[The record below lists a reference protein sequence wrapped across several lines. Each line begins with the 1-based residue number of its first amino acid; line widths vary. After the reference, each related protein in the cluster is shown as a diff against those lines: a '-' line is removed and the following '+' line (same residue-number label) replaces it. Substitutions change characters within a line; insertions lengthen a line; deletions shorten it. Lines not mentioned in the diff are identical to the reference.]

1 MNYFGLFFTF
11 MLPGIIL
18 GLLGA
23 FSLKEAAE
31 AKRRKAQAARRQA
44 RRQATGQVQHRKQT
58 LYVSTM
64 EDAGS
69 RAA

>member
-23 FSLKEAAE
+23 LSLKEAAE
-31 AKRRKAQAARRQA
+31 AKRRKARAARRQA
-44 RRQATGQVQHRKQT
+44 GRRSAGQAQRRKQT

-64 EDAGS
+64 EGS

>member
-31 AKRRKAQAARRQA
+31 AKRRKAQAARRQV
-44 RRQATGQVQHRKQT
+44 RRQGVPQVQRRKQT

>member
-11 MLPGIIL
+11 MIPGIVL
-18 GLLGA
+18 GVLGA
-23 FSLKEAAE
+23 LSIREAAQ
-31 AKRRKAQAARRQA
+31 AKRRKAQAARQHAQRLAEAQA
-44 RRQATGQVQHRKQT
+44 RRRKQM

-64 EDAGS
+64 ESS

>member
-23 FSLKEAAE
+23 LSLKEAAE
-31 AKRRKAQAARRQA
+31 AKRRKAQAARSQA
-44 RRQATGQVQHRKQT
+44 RRQAAGQAQHRKQT

-64 EDAGS
+64 EGS

>member
-11 MLPGIIL
+11 MLPGVVL

-23 FSLKEAAE
+23 FSLREAAE
-31 AKRRKAQAARRQA
+31 AKRRKAQAARRRAQ
-44 RRQATGQVQHRKQT
+44 RQAVTRAQRRKQT

-64 EDAGS
+64 GNS

>member
-31 AKRRKAQAARRQA
+31 AKRRKAQAARSQA
-44 RRQATGQVQHRKQT
+44 RRQAAGRAQHRKQT

-64 EDAGS
+64 EGS